1 MTVPQTNNR
10 ATLDSIKIPLLRLE
24 KNLQKQGFTLRITG
38 SNGLQFHTIEV
49 RSIDPS
55 KGTYFTT
62 HLDELDINRIEKI
75 VTMVTEL

>member
-1 MTVPQTNNR
+1 MSTTKQRT
-10 ATLDSIKIPLLRLE
+10 TLEHIKIPLMRLE
-24 KNLQKQGFTLRITG
+24 QKLEKRGYVIKVTG
-38 SNGLQFHTIEV
+38 SNGLDFHTLEV
-49 RSIDPS
+49 RSIDTR